1 MKSLIFMER
10 SIPNIGFKR
19 RGMNVHVEKLI
30 KIYRSGEME
39 VQALRGVTATFTPGQ
54 ITCIMGPSGSGKTT
68 LLNLIGGIDRPTGGI
83 VRIDNIDLTKL
94 GERDLELHR
103 LYNIGFVFQALNLI
117 PVLTAIENIE
127 LPMALAGIGKDDR
140 RKRALWLLD
149 LVGLKDKAE
158 RYPEELSGGEQQ
170 RVAIAIAL
178 ANDPPIILADEPTA
192 ELDSSNAKIVI
203 DILIKLAKE
212 AKKTIILATH
222 DPRIAIRTD
231 RILRLEDG
239 IIVGEYTPL
248 DLERTSLSLG
258 VIEGTAQV
266 NIAEVI
272 KMRIAKIE
280 KEIMELESKY
290 KEGSITLE
298 ELTKRVSKL
307 KKLKEA
313 LEDLLISIG
322 GQ

>member
-1 MKSLIFMER
+1 MER